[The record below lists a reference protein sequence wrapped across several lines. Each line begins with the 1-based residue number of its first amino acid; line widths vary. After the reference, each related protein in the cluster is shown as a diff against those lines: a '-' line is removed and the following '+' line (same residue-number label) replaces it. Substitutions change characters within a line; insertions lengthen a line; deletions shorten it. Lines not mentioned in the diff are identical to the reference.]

1 MKNKNSVLLGKV
13 SNDITPSL
21 KEDELLLLQAPTEDL
36 SILRTLNL
44 DHKINELNNKKY
56 QIDVITAFKNK
67 FKSRNV
73 VKGSDIKKLCNLY
86 DLKMCSTRYFL
97 VETDLNLINAIKEFE
112 KEYSY
117 EVQKNDE
124 RTIIKSEINIS
135 DRNFFILAPSEN
147 FLDAKSKLKNATLF
161 YREFDGNRNADENDL
176 FIELYSWGDNYNDLR
191 MFNVLFNNYNYHIEN
206 EFSYSNQIPIS
217 LLLSLIFILFTSVYN
232 GIIINLTLQII
243 MFLSTLIPLLYFK
256 NLTHFTSWNKPEFKK

>member
-13 SNDITPSL
+13 SNDITSSL

-44 DHKINELNNKKY
+44 DHKINVLSNKKY
-56 QIDVITAFKNK
+56 QIDKITAFKNK

-117 EVQKNDE
+117 KVQKNEE
-124 RTIIKSEINIS
+124 RTITKSEILIS
-135 DRNFFILAPSEN
+135 DKNFFILAPSEN
-147 FLDAKSKLKNATLF
+147 FLDDKSKLKNATLF
-161 YREFDGNRNADENDL
+161 YRESEYGKAAEEDL
-176 FIELYSWGDNYNDLR
+176 FIEIYSWGDNYSNLR
-191 MFNVLFNNYNYHIEN
+191 MLNVLFNNYNYKTDN
-206 EFSYSNQIPIS
+206 LSYSQQVFIILLIS
-217 LLLSLIFILFTSVYN
+217 LLTIILTSIFNGVIL
-232 GIIINLTLQII
+232 NLTLQLGL
-243 MFLSTLIPLLYFK
+243 FLTTLIPFIYFNK
-256 NLTHFTSWNKPEFKK
+256 LIHFTLWNKHEFTK